1 MYDRYKSTCIRR
13 NFNCIFDI
21 IVLLY
26 SDLSSEK
33 SSLSYRPLL
42 LGLSDEIYAGLF
54 AHLMNFRALPS
65 KKLFNVDKC
74 ISTGHIENPSNL

>member
-13 NFNCIFDI
+13 NFNCIIDI

-33 SSLSYRPLL
+33 PSLKPLL
-42 LGLSDEIYAGLF
+42 LGLSDENYAGLF

-65 KKLFNVDKC
+65 KELFNVDKC